1 MADKAAHRPTLTST
15 IDELSRIHQDVTD
28 YAKQAEA
35 LRDLLH
41 AAEEQHRLAAHAFA
55 AERRQLVADLKAKE
69 LEVSLVSCDF
79 NMEPLHSG
87 STRAQVNTLK
97 QELEAEKMHTHT
109 RVRALELQL
118 STAHAAK
125 PLSPA
130 VDRKPIEAASP
141 VSPAPV
147 TTSPLLRK
155 NSPGAGVRQSPRHLG
170 VVHVT
175 PPKPITRPRSFADA
189 SRSEQPDCVC
199 GRRPRRSRLRH
210 TLRCTDRIR
219 RPSRLTLRRRA
230 PTQ

>member
-1 MADKAAHRPTLTST
+1 MIST
-15 IDELSRIHQDVTD
+15 WNRYI
-28 YAKQAEA
+28 
-35 LRDLLH
+35 
-41 AAEEQHRLAAHAFA
+41 LA
-55 AERRQLVADLKAKE
+55 
-69 LEVSLVSCDF
+69 
-79 NMEPLHSG
+79 
-87 STRAQVNTLK
+87 TRAQVNTLK

-155 NSPGAGVRQSPRHLG
+155 TSPGAGVRQSPRHLG

-175 PPKPITRPRSFADA
+175 PPNH
-189 SRSEQPDCVC
+189 SRA
-199 GRRPRRSRLRH
+199 
-210 TLRCTDRIR
+210 
-219 RPSRLTLRRRA
+219 RA
-230 PTQ
+230 PLQMRAGASSPTACVAGGRGGHA